1 MSSYIQHNYIEIIGA
16 LLGIIYMVLQY
27 RANAWMWIVGIVM
40 PIINLFV
47 YFQTGIYAI
56 FSLQIYYIFI
66 ASYGLWKWK
75 FSNKRVSEGETSAK
89 NLPITNTPR
98 KLWSVIIGVLLALYG
113 SIAFLLTFTDSN
125 VVWVDSLNMAL
136 CIMGMWMCARKYV
149 EQWWLWIVY
158 DIICIG
164 LYFYKE
170 LYFYSAISI
179 VYAIIAVFGYL
190 KWKKMMG
197 AEVTD

>member
-1 MSSYIQHNYIEIIGA
+1 MEIIGA
-16 LLGIIYMVLQY
+16 LLGVVYMLLQY
-27 RANAWMWIVGIVM
+27 RANAWMWIVGVVM

-47 YFQTGIYAI
+47 YFQAGIYAI
-56 FSLQIYYIFI
+56 FALQIYYIFI

-75 FSNKRVSEGETSAK
+75 FSNKQASAK
-89 NLPITNTPR
+89 SLPITNTPR
-98 KLWSVIIGVLLALYG
+98 KLWPVIIGVLLALYG
-113 SIAFLLTFTDSN
+113 SIAFVLTFTDSN

-170 LYFYSAISI
+170 LYFYSAISV

-190 KWKKMMG
+190 KWKKMM
-197 AEVTD
+197 AEEVTD